1 MKVILDDLVGVRS
14 SVGKISR
21 DLRGLKNERSSV
33 SSDSDS
39 RLKQLKR
46 KKTHKVRPS
55 FLELS
60 RSLVKI
66 AERSRVKPVW
76 LLRKESVV
84 VDRLAV
90 ESRWSS
96 GLEPSEGEVKL
107 PERLRQASS

>member
-46 KKTHKVRPS
+46 KKTHKVR